1 MEKLDK
7 NLKILIL
14 IAVIVITSVGI
25 FGIKTQLEVEELAS
39 FSTPTLLPENK
50 VSLIIDNGTAS
61 PKDFTVEINQ
71 ESTVFDLLK
80 RITKESGIGLT
91 TKSYS
96 AGIFIEAI
104 GDKKN
109 GDEGKYWLYYVNG
122 EMPSVAADKKQIKPG
137 DKIEFKFQESS
148 F

>member
-25 FGIKTQLEVEELAS
+25 FGIKTQLEVEKLAS

-61 PKDFTVEINQ
+61 PKDFTIEINQ
-71 ESTVFDLLK
+71 ELTAFDLLK
-80 RITKESGIGLT
+80 RITKESGIELT

-96 AGIFIEAI
+96 VGIFIEAI

-137 DKIEFKFQESS
+137 DKIEFKFQEPS